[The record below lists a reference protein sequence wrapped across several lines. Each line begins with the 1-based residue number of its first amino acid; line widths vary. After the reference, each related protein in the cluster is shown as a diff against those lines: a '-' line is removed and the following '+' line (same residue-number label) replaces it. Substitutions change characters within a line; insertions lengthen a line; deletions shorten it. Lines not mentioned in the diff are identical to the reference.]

1 MTKYDNVNFKEKIDK
16 FFFWFEN
23 NKFTNQGD
31 YPRNTNLVLEF
42 YDYTETLSDDEL
54 AGVLGLDAD
63 FKDLDDA
70 IKAASKARE
79 MINNGID
86 KWLEA

>member
-1 MTKYDNVNFKEKIDK
+1 MTNYDSINFKEKLDK
-16 FFFWFEN
+16 FFFWFEE
-23 NKFTNQGD
+23 NKFENKGN
-31 YPRNTNLVLEF
+31 YPRRTNLVLEF

-63 FKDLDDA
+63 FEDLDDA